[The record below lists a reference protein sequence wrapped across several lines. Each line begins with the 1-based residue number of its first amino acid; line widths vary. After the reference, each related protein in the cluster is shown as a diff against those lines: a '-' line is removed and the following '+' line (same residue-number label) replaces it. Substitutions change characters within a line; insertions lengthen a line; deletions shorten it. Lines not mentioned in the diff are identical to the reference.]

1 MTPSLLAATLI
12 TVGLITLVFR
22 ILAGRPKKRRQE
34 DVSLPIAEEAPRPMT
49 LVEARE
55 HLARKD
61 AEEARKYLAHMATL
75 KSVHEDLRREA
86 REQAPSL
93 LEARIMALF
102 PLVFAFLLILCVA
115 IAILS

>member
-12 TVGLITLVFR
+12 TVGLITPVFR

-34 DVSLPIAEEAPRPMT
+34 DVSLPIAKEASRPMT